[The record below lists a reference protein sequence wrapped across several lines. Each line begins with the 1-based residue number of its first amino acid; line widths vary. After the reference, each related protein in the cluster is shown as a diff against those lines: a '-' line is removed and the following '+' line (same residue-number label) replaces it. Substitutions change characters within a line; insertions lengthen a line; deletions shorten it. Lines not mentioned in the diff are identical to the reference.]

1 MNDLDTLVPHGAEV
15 TLAGETLHILPL
27 KVGQMPAFVRAIS
40 PMMQQL
46 ARNHIDWLELFG
58 MHGDA
63 LLTAVSI
70 ATGKPRTWI
79 DALDADEAI
88 VLAAKVIEVNADFFT
103 RKVMPRLNQELGVL
117 FAQAKEQTDAQ
128 ANEQA
133 RKGTGSTPSST

>member
-1 MNDLDTLVPHGAEV
+1 MNDLDTLVPQGAEV

-46 ARNHIDWLELFG
+46 ARDHIDWLELFG

-117 FAQAKEQTDAQ
+117 FAQVEEQV
-128 ANEQA
+128 NEQA
-133 RKGTGSTPSST
+133 MKGTGSTPSST